1 MIVCTTGHH
10 KPRFIW
16 LDINLS
22 VETIITATTD
32 QYNAFADTVFET
44 IAWRERSGKRLLP
57 KSVDDMVKL
66 VLGMQTAYF
75 AQENIPLNSTD
86 SKTPKKF
93 KSVLNVFRES
103 IRDVVS
109 LRTIRAKLRPV

>member
-1 MIVCTTGHH
+1 MIVCTNGYHQ
-10 KPRFIW
+10 RSFIF
-16 LDINLS
+16 LDVNRS
-22 VETIITATTD
+22 AETIITATTD
-32 QYNAFADTVFET
+32 QYSAFADTVFET
-44 IAWRERSGKRLLP
+44 IAWRESSGKRLLP

-66 VLGMQTAYF
+66 VLGMQTTYF

-86 SKTPKKF
+86 SKNPKKF

-109 LRTIRAKLRPV
+109 LGTVRQKLRPV